1 MNSDKNKQSLVII
14 SNLYPLPWEP
24 NRATFNR
31 QQFAQLDNKFTKS
44 VLVPIAFADWISHKK
59 ELKQTENLRYVPYF
73 YLPKFGRR
81 FYSAMMFAS
90 IMLHSGL
97 WLMRKKPK
105 KIFASWS
112 FPDAVAASWISK
124 LFNCDFY
131 FKVHGSD
138 INLHG
143 KVPARAKQIVN
154 ASKRALGILSVS
166 QALAN
171 EMIAMGVNKE
181 KIHVIYNGVDHQK
194 FQIQHAISK
203 EKNDDYI
210 LYVGNLK
217 KEKGVIELLKG
228 FAAISEKH
236 PTLKLLYAG
245 PGHLRSEISSQAQYL
260 AISDKV
266 VLLGSVDHSQLPKL
280 ISQARVLALPSYN
293 EGVPNVVLEA
303 MACGIPVL
311 VSNVGG
317 IPEVVDE
324 KICGKIISAKSDLA
338 VASGLAYILSKTW
351 DKEKI
356 QQHSLQFSWQKNHQ
370 QLLQMLMKI
379 NI

>member
-1 MNSDKNKQSLVII
+1 LNKQSLTVIT
-14 SNLYPLPWEP
+14 NLYPLPWEL
-24 NRATFNR
+24 NRATFNK
-31 QQFAQLDNKFTKS
+31 QQFGLLNNDYEVSF
-44 VLVPIAFADWISHKK
+44 LIPIAFAAWISHRK

-105 KIFASWS
+105 KIFASWA